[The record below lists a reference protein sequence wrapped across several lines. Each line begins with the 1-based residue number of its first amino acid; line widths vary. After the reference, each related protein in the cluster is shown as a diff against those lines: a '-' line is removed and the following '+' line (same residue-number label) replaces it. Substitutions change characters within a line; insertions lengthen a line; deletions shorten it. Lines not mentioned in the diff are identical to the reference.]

1 MTSPVEIPAE
11 GLRPSDVEQLRWLTI
26 FYYVTT
32 ALFGLFGC
40 FPLIHLTVGLFMVFG
55 PSNTGPGGPG
65 PQLAGWIFIAA
76 AVLIMAFGWSL
87 AACQLAVARAL
98 ERRRR
103 HTFCVV
109 VAAVTAA
116 MCVPLGTALGVF
128 TILVLMRPQV
138 KMAFGKTA

>member
-1 MTSPVEIPAE
+1 MD
-11 GLRPSDVEQLRWLTI
+11 GLQPSDAEQLRWLTI

-55 PSNTGPGGPG
+55 PSNTGPGPG
-65 PQLAGWIFIAA
+65 PQLAGWLFIAV
-76 AVLIMAFGWSL
+76 AVLIMAIGWSL

-98 ERRRR
+98 QRRRR

-116 MCVPLGTALGVF
+116 MCIPLGTALGVF

-138 KMAFGKTA
+138 KAAFGQPG